1 MDMVE
6 KVKEIIPLLI
16 IILLLIL
23 FLIFCIRMIFITSKA
38 SKEAKKNRQQK
49 FRELNATV
57 CEHFFHTTGLPLPEK
72 TFCELYLCADKII
85 IEANGFTFNLPKE
98 KIQDVSIKTDKEIHK
113 QYVSSIGGAVGG
125 AFLFGP
131 LGAMIGGRAKE
142 KKSTKITNYLI
153 FTYEKEG
160 QPSFIAFEIIPFSK
174 PEKFVNDFKSNLNS
188 INRVNKTI
196 EL

>member
-1 MDMVE
+1 MVE
-6 KVKEIIPLLI
+6 KVKGIIPLLI
-16 IILLLIL
+16 IILLLVL
-23 FLIFCIRMIFITSKA
+23 FLIFCIRMIFITSKT
-38 SKEAKKNRQQK
+38 SKEAKKNRKQK
-49 FRELNATV
+49 LRELNATV
-57 CEHFFHTTGLPLPEK
+57 CEHFFHTMGLPLPEK
-72 TFCELYLCADKII
+72 TFCQLYLCAEKII

-131 LGAMIGGRAKE
+131 LGAMIGGRVKE
-142 KKSTKITNYLI
+142 KKSTKITDYLI

-160 QPSFIAFEIIPFSK
+160 NPAFIAFEIPKASRAD
-174 PEKFVNDFKSNLNS
+174 KFVKDFRINSNN
-188 INRVNKTI
+188 INKANKTI